1 MWEHMWQV
9 KQHGPVT
16 VFKMGRSVGTTMLY
30 PVHAFLMDETM
41 IDSGTRHARR
51 PFSAE
56 MEERRITTLI
66 NTHHHED
73 HIGNNRWLQDHFSL
87 TILAHPAGIP
97 YLEDPT
103 KLNLRPYQR
112 VVWGGPDPSAADPIG
127 ASCDTG
133 RHHLDVIPTP
143 GHCPGHI
150 ALYEAS
156 EGWLFTGDLFCGTG
170 FKYLRS
176 DEDYPTIL
184 ESLNRLAALEFDT
197 LFCSLLGVVT
207 HGKTAL
213 RGKIEVM
220 EALRAKTLRLNRQGL
235 SPRAVRNR
243 LLGREGM
250 MRWVTGGHYSKQNT
264 IDSILREEMGM
275 P

>member
-1 MWEHMWQV
+1 MFQ
-9 KQHGPVT
+9 KRQHGLVT
-16 VFKMGRSVGTTMLY
+16 VFKMGRSVGKTTLY
-30 PVHAFLMDETM
+30 PVHAFLLNETL
-41 IDSGTRHARR
+41 IDSGTRHVRH

-56 MEERRITTLI
+56 MRQRRITTLI

-73 HIGNNRWLQDHFSL
+73 HVGNNRWLQDRFSL
-87 TILAHPAGIP
+87 TILAHPSAIP
-97 YLEDPT
+97 FLEDPK

-112 VVWGGPDPSAADPIG
+112 IVWGEPEPSMADPIG
-127 ASCDTG
+127 PAFDTG
-133 RHHLDVIPTP
+133 QFRLEVLPTP

-156 EGWLFTGDLFCGTG
+156 RGGLFTGDLFCGMG

-184 ESLNRLAALEFDT
+184 ENLNRLMGLEFNT

-207 HGKTAL
+207 KGKAAL
-213 RGKIEVM
+213 RRKISAM
-220 EALRAKTLRLNRQGL
+220 EELQAKTLHLSRQGL
-235 SPRAVRNR
+235 SPRAIRNR
-243 LLGREGM
+243 LLGREGV

-264 IDSILREEMGM
+264 IDSILTGAANK
-275 P
+275 PCV